1 MENIGF
7 FRLRSANQ
15 CLEDAQTMP
24 IPRQLYSSLIYE
36 GEITILV
43 ADTNVGKSI
52 FAVQISNERAMEQ
65 RVLYIDLELS
75 DKQFERR
82 YSEDFTNHFH
92 FHENLMRVDFT
103 QHFSIPDNVTY
114 DDYFIASLVE
124 LIKRTEA
131 RVVVI
136 DNMTKLISTDT
147 DSAGKAKP
155 LMDRLCALKM
165 DFGLTLILLEHT
177 RKCDSTRP
185 ITLNDIQGSK
195 MKVNFADAVFAIG
208 RSVKDTN
215 LRYIKQLKV
224 RSCELEYGFENVA
237 VCEIRKDSNFIK
249 FEFVS
254 YSSEAEHIKE
264 LDDEEREN
272 RQQRAIEMHNRGVAK
287 RNIARELGVSEG
299 AIRKWIKQAESSAY

>member
-15 CLEDAQTMP
+15 CLADAQTMP
-24 IPRQLYSSLIYE
+24 IPQQLYSSLVYE

-52 FAVQISNERAMEQ
+52 FAVQISNEIAKYQ

-82 YSEDFTNHFH
+82 YSEDFANHFC
-92 FHENLMRVDFT
+92 FEENLMRVDFT

-131 RVVVI
+131 SVVVI

-177 RKCDSTRP
+177 RKCDASRP
-185 ITLNDIQGSK
+185 ITLNDI
-195 MKVNFADAVFAIG
+195 
-208 RSVKDTN
+208 
-215 LRYIKQLKV
+215 
-224 RSCELEYGFENVA
+224 
-237 VCEIRKDSNFIK
+237 
-249 FEFVS
+249 
-254 YSSEAEHIKE
+254 
-264 LDDEEREN
+264 
-272 RQQRAIEMHNRGVAK
+272 
-287 RNIARELGVSEG
+287 
-299 AIRKWIKQAESSAY
+299 

>member
-1 MENIGF
+1 
-7 FRLRSANQ
+7 
-15 CLEDAQTMP
+15 MP
-24 IPRQLYSSLIYE
+24 IPQQLYGSLVYE

-52 FAVQISNERAMEQ
+52 FAVQISNEIAKYQ

-82 YSEDFTNHFH
+82 YSEDFANHFC
-92 FHENLMRVDFT
+92 FEENLMRVDFT

-131 RVVVI
+131 SVVVI

-177 RKCDSTRP
+177 RKCDASRP

-208 RSVKDTN
+208 RSVKDPN

-254 YSSEAEHIKE
+254 YGCESEHLKE
-264 LDDEEREN
+264 LSEQEREDK
-272 RQQRAIEMHNRGVAK
+272 QQSARDMHAQGVSK
-287 RNIARELGVSEG
+287 RNIAKELGVTEG
-299 AIRKWIKQAESSAY
+299 TIRYWLRNA

>member
-15 CLEDAQTMP
+15 CLVDAQTMP
-24 IPRQLYSSLIYE
+24 IPQQLYGSLVYE

-52 FAVQISNERAMEQ
+52 FAVQISNEIAREQ

-82 YSEDFTNHFH
+82 YSEDFANHFC
-92 FHENLMRVDFT
+92 FEENLMRVDFT

-131 RVVVI
+131 SVVVI

-177 RKCDSTRP
+177 RKCDASRP

-208 RSVKDTN
+208 RSVKDPN

-224 RSCELEYGFENVA
+224 RSCELEYGYENVA

-254 YSSEAEHIKE
+254 YGCESEHLKE
-264 LDDEEREN
+264 FSEQEREDK
-272 RQQRAIEMHNRGVAK
+272 QQSARDMHAQGVSK
-287 RNIARELGVSEG
+287 RNIAKELGVTEG
-299 AIRKWIKQAESSAY
+299 TIRYWLRNA

>member
-7 FRLRSANQ
+7 FRLRSASQ
-15 CLEDAQTMP
+15 CLADAQTMP

-52 FAVQISNERAMEQ
+52 FAVQISNEIAKDQ

-82 YSEDFTNHFH
+82 YSEDFTNHFC
-92 FHENLMRVDFT
+92 FEENLMRVDFT

-124 LIKRTEA
+124 LINRTEA

-136 DNMTKLISTDT
+136 DNMTKLISTYT

-177 RKCDSTRP
+177 RKCDASRP

-224 RSCELEYGFENVA
+224 RSCELEYGYENVA

-249 FEFVS
+249 FEFVA
-254 YSSEAEHIKE
+254 YGCESEHLKE
-264 LDDEEREN
+264 FSEQEREDK
-272 RQQRAIEMHNRGVAK
+272 QQSARDMHAQGVSK
-287 RNIARELGVSEG
+287 RNIAKELGVTEG
-299 AIRKWIKQAESSAY
+299 TIRYWLRNA

>member
-1 MENIGF
+1 
-7 FRLRSANQ
+7 
-15 CLEDAQTMP
+15 
-24 IPRQLYSSLIYE
+24 
-36 GEITILV
+36 V

-52 FAVQISNERAMEQ
+52 FAVQISNEIAREQ

-254 YSSEAEHIKE
+254 YSSEAEHLKE
-264 LDDEEREN
+264 FSEEEREN
-272 RQQRAIEMHNRGVAK
+272 KQQAACEMHAHGVSN
-287 RNIARELGVSEG
+287 RNIAKELGVTEG
-299 AIRKWIKQAESSAY
+299 TIRYWLRNA

>member
-15 CLEDAQTMP
+15 CLADAQTMP
-24 IPRQLYSSLIYE
+24 IPRQLYGSLIYE

-52 FAVQISNERAMEQ
+52 FAVQISNEIAKDQ

-82 YSEDFTNHFH
+82 YSEDFTNHFC
-92 FHENLMRVDFT
+92 FEENLMRVDFT

-124 LIKRTEA
+124 LINRTEA

-177 RKCDSTRP
+177 RKCDASRP

-224 RSCELEYGFENVA
+224 RSCELEYGYENVA

-249 FEFVS
+249 FEFVA
-254 YSSEAEHIKE
+254 YGCESEHLKE
-264 LDDEEREN
+264 FTEEEREN
-272 RQQRAIEMHNRGVAK
+272 KQQTACKMHERGVSN
-287 RNIARELGVSEG
+287 RNIAKELGVTEG
-299 AIRKWIKQAESSAY
+299 TIRYWLRNA

>member
-15 CLEDAQTMP
+15 CLADAQTMP

-52 FAVQISNERAMEQ
+52 FAVQISNEIAKDQ

-92 FHENLMRVDFT
+92 FHENLMRVEFT

-177 RKCDSTRP
+177 RKCDASRP

-254 YSSEAEHIKE
+254 YSSESEHLKE
-264 LDDEEREN
+264 FTEEEREDKVQTA
-272 RQQRAIEMHNRGVAK
+272 REMFANGKPKRG
-287 RNIARELGVSEG
+287 IARELGVTEG
-299 AIRKWIKQAESSAY
+299 TIRYWLRNA

>member
-15 CLEDAQTMP
+15 CLVDAQTMP
-24 IPRQLYSSLIYE
+24 IPQQLYGSLVYE

-52 FAVQISNERAMEQ
+52 FAVQISNEIAREQ

-82 YSEDFTNHFH
+82 YSEDFTNHFC
-92 FHENLMRVDFT
+92 FEENLMRVDFT

-131 RVVVI
+131 SVVVI

-177 RKCDSTRP
+177 RKCDASRP

-208 RSVKDTN
+208 RSVKDPN

-224 RSCELEYGFENVA
+224 RSCELEYGYENVA

-254 YSSEAEHIKE
+254 YVCESEHLKE
-264 LDDEEREN
+264 LSEQEREDK
-272 RQQRAIEMHNRGVAK
+272 QQSARDMHAQGVSK
-287 RNIARELGVSEG
+287 RNIAKELGVTEG
-299 AIRKWIKQAESSAY
+299 TIRYWLRNA

>member
-15 CLEDAQTMP
+15 CLVDAQTMP
-24 IPRQLYSSLIYE
+24 IPQQLYGSLVYE

-52 FAVQISNERAMEQ
+52 FAVQISNEIAKYQ

-82 YSEDFTNHFH
+82 YSEDFTNHFC
-92 FHENLMRVDFT
+92 FEENLMRVDFT

-131 RVVVI
+131 SVVVI

-177 RKCDSTRP
+177 RKCDASRP

-208 RSVKDTN
+208 RSVKDPN

-224 RSCELEYGFENVA
+224 RSCELEYGYENVA

-249 FEFVS
+249 FEFVA
-254 YSSEAEHIKE
+254 YGCESEHLKE
-264 LDDEEREN
+264 FSEQEREDK
-272 RQQRAIEMHNRGVAK
+272 QQSARDMHAQGVSK
-287 RNIARELGVSEG
+287 RNIAKELGVTEG
-299 AIRKWIKQAESSAY
+299 TIRYWLRDA

>member
-15 CLEDAQTMP
+15 CLVDAQTMP
-24 IPRQLYSSLIYE
+24 IPQQLYSSLVYE

-52 FAVQISNERAMEQ
+52 FAVQISNEIAKYQ

-82 YSEDFTNHFH
+82 YSEDFANHFC
-92 FHENLMRVDFT
+92 FEENLMRVDFT

-131 RVVVI
+131 SVVVI

-177 RKCDSTRP
+177 RKCDASRP

-208 RSVKDTN
+208 RSVKDPN

-224 RSCELEYGFENVA
+224 RSCELEYGYENVA

-249 FEFVS
+249 FEFVA
-254 YSSEAEHIKE
+254 YGCESEHLKE
-264 LDDEEREN
+264 FSEQEREDK
-272 RQQRAIEMHNRGVAK
+272 QQSARDMHAQGVSK
-287 RNIARELGVSEG
+287 RNIAKELGVTEG
-299 AIRKWIKQAESSAY
+299 TIRYWLRDA

>member
-1 MENIGF
+1 
-7 FRLRSANQ
+7 
-15 CLEDAQTMP
+15 
-24 IPRQLYSSLIYE
+24 
-36 GEITILV
+36 V

-52 FAVQISNERAMEQ
+52 FAVQISNEIAREQ

-82 YSEDFTNHFH
+82 YSEDFTNHFR
-92 FHENLMRVDFT
+92 FNENLMRVDFT

-254 YSSEAEHIKE
+254 YSSEAEHLKE
-264 LDDEEREN
+264 LSDVEREDKVQAAREMYAN
-272 RQQRAIEMHNRGVAK
+272 GESKRAIAK
-287 RNIARELGVSEG
+287 HFGLTEST
-299 AIRKWIKQAESSAY
+299 IRYWLRDM

>member
-15 CLEDAQTMP
+15 CLVDAQTMP
-24 IPRQLYSSLIYE
+24 IPQQLYGSLVYE

-52 FAVQISNERAMEQ
+52 FAVQISNEIAKYQ

-82 YSEDFTNHFH
+82 YSEDFTNHFC
-92 FHENLMRVDFT
+92 FEENLMRVDFT

-131 RVVVI
+131 SVVVI

-177 RKCDSTRP
+177 RKCDASRP

-224 RSCELEYGFENVA
+224 RSCELEYGYEN
-237 VCEIRKDSNFIK
+237 
-249 FEFVS
+249 
-254 YSSEAEHIKE
+254 
-264 LDDEEREN
+264 ERRE
-272 RQQRAIEMHNRGVAK
+272 K
-287 RNIARELGVSEG
+287 R
-299 AIRKWIKQAESSAY
+299 

>member
-52 FAVQISNERAMEQ
+52 LAVQISNEIAKDQ

-82 YSEDFTNHFH
+82 YSDDFTNHFR
-92 FHENLMRVDFT
+92 FNDNLMRVDFT
-103 QHFSIPDNVTY
+103 QHFSIPDGISY
-114 DDYFIASLVE
+114 DDYFITSLVS
-124 LIKRTEA
+124 LVQHTEA

-136 DNMTKLISTDT
+136 DNMTKLISSDT
-147 DSAGKAKP
+147 DSASKAKP
-155 LMDRLCALKM
+155 LMDRLCTLKM
-165 DFGLTLILLEHT
+165 DFGLTLLLLEHT
-177 RKCDSTRP
+177 RKCDPSRP
-185 ITLNDIQGSK
+185 ISLNDLQGSK
-195 MKVNFADAVFAIG
+195 MKANFADAVFAIG
-208 RSVKDTN
+208 RSAKDSN

-224 RSCELEYGFENVA
+224 RSCEVEYGFENVA
-237 VCEIRKDSNFIK
+237 VCEIRKDGNCVR
-249 FEFVS
+249 FEFVTLS
-254 YSSEAEHIKE
+254 HESEHLKE
-264 LDDEEREN
+264 LTVMEREDKVQTA
-272 RQQRAIEMHNRGVAK
+272 REMYAKGVSKRG
-287 RNIARELGVSEG
+287 IARELGITEST
-299 AIRKWIKQAESSAY
+299 IRNWLRE

>member
-1 MENIGF
+1 
-7 FRLRSANQ
+7 
-15 CLEDAQTMP
+15 
-24 IPRQLYSSLIYE
+24 
-36 GEITILV
+36 
-43 ADTNVGKSI
+43 
-52 FAVQISNERAMEQ
+52 
-65 RVLYIDLELS
+65 
-75 DKQFERR
+75 
-82 YSEDFTNHFH
+82 
-92 FHENLMRVDFT
+92 MRVDFT
-103 QHFSIPDNVTY
+103 QHFSIPDNVSY

-254 YSSEAEHIKE
+254 YSSEAEHLKE
-264 LDDEEREN
+264 LSDVEREDKVQAAREMYAN
-272 RQQRAIEMHNRGVAK
+272 GESKRAIAK
-287 RNIARELGVSEG
+287 HFGLTEST
-299 AIRKWIKQAESSAY
+299 IRYWLRDM

>member
-52 FAVQISNERAMEQ
+52 FAVQISNEIASEQ

-177 RKCDSTRP
+177 RKCDASRP

-254 YSSEAEHIKE
+254 YSSESEHLKE
-264 LDDEEREN
+264 FTEEEREDKVQTA
-272 RQQRAIEMHNRGVAK
+272 REMFANGKSKRG
-287 RNIARELGVSEG
+287 IARELGVTEG
-299 AIRKWIKQAESSAY
+299 TIRYWLRNA

>member
-15 CLEDAQTMP
+15 CLVDAQTMP
-24 IPRQLYSSLIYE
+24 IPQQLYGSLVYE

-52 FAVQISNERAMEQ
+52 FAVQISNEIAKYQ

-82 YSEDFTNHFH
+82 YSEDFANHFC
-92 FHENLMRVDFT
+92 FEENLMRVDFT

-131 RVVVI
+131 SVVVI

-177 RKCDSTRP
+177 RKCDASRP

-208 RSVKDTN
+208 RSVKDPN

-224 RSCELEYGFENVA
+224 RSCELEYGYENVA

-249 FEFVS
+249 FEFVA
-254 YSSEAEHIKE
+254 YGCESEHLKE
-264 LDDEEREN
+264 FSEQEREDK
-272 RQQRAIEMHNRGVAK
+272 QQSARDMHAQGVSK
-287 RNIARELGVSEG
+287 RNIAKELGVTEG
-299 AIRKWIKQAESSAY
+299 TIRYWLRDA

>member
-15 CLEDAQTMP
+15 CLADAQTMP
-24 IPRQLYSSLIYE
+24 IPQQLYSSLVYE

-52 FAVQISNERAMEQ
+52 FAVQISNEIAKYQ

-82 YSEDFTNHFH
+82 YSEDFANHFC
-92 FHENLMRVDFT
+92 FEENLMRVDFT

-131 RVVVI
+131 SVVVI

-147 DSAGKAKP
+147 DSPGKAKP

-177 RKCDSTRP
+177 RKCDASRP

-208 RSVKDTN
+208 RSVKDPN

-224 RSCELEYGFENVA
+224 RSCELEYGYENVA

-249 FEFVS
+249 FEFVA
-254 YSSEAEHIKE
+254 YGCESEHLKE
-264 LDDEEREN
+264 FSEQEREDK
-272 RQQRAIEMHNRGVAK
+272 QQSARDMHAQGVSK
-287 RNIARELGVSEG
+287 RNIAKELGVTEG
-299 AIRKWIKQAESSAY
+299 TIRYWLRDA

>member
-1 MENIGF
+1 ML
-7 FRLRSANQ
+7 FRS
-15 CLEDAQTMP
+15 
-24 IPRQLYSSLIYE
+24 
-36 GEITILV
+36 
-43 ADTNVGKSI
+43 KSI
-52 FAVQISNERAMEQ
+52 FAVQISNEIAKYQ

-82 YSEDFTNHFH
+82 YSEDFANHFC
-92 FHENLMRVDFT
+92 FEENLMRVDFT

-131 RVVVI
+131 TVVVI

-177 RKCDSTRP
+177 RKCDASRP

-208 RSVKDTN
+208 RSVKDPN

-224 RSCELEYGFENVA
+224 RSCELEYGYENVA

-249 FEFVS
+249 FEFVA
-254 YSSEAEHIKE
+254 YGCESEHLKE
-264 LDDEEREN
+264 FTQEEREDKVQAA
-272 RQQRAIEMHNRGVAK
+272 REMFANGMSKRGIAK
-287 RNIARELGVSEG
+287 ELGVTEG
-299 AIRKWIKQAESSAY
+299 TIRYWLRNA

>member
-15 CLEDAQTMP
+15 CLADAQTMP
-24 IPRQLYSSLIYE
+24 IPQQLYSSLVYE

-52 FAVQISNERAMEQ
+52 FAVQISNEIAKYQ

-82 YSEDFTNHFH
+82 YSEDFANHFC
-92 FHENLMRVDFT
+92 FEENLMRVDFT

-114 DDYFIASLVE
+114 YDYFIASLVE

-131 RVVVI
+131 SVVVI

-177 RKCDSTRP
+177 RKCDASRP

-208 RSVKDTN
+208 RSVKDPN

-224 RSCELEYGFENVA
+224 RSCELEYGYENVA

-249 FEFVS
+249 FEFVA
-254 YSSEAEHIKE
+254 YGCESEHLKE
-264 LDDEEREN
+264 FSEQEREDK
-272 RQQRAIEMHNRGVAK
+272 QQSARDMHAQGVSK
-287 RNIARELGVSEG
+287 RNIAKELGVTEG
-299 AIRKWIKQAESSAY
+299 TIRYWLRDA

>member
-15 CLEDAQTMP
+15 CLVDAQTMP
-24 IPRQLYSSLIYE
+24 IPQQLYGSLVYE

-52 FAVQISNERAMEQ
+52 FAVQISNEIAKYQ

-82 YSEDFTNHFH
+82 YSEDFANHFC
-92 FHENLMRVDFT
+92 FEENLMRVDFT

-131 RVVVI
+131 SVVVI

-177 RKCDSTRP
+177 RKCDASRP

-208 RSVKDTN
+208 RSVKDPN

-224 RSCELEYGFENVA
+224 RSCELEYGYENVA

-254 YSSEAEHIKE
+254 YVCESEHLKE
-264 LDDEEREN
+264 LSEQEREDK
-272 RQQRAIEMHNRGVAK
+272 QQSARDMHAQGVSK
-287 RNIARELGVSEG
+287 RNIAKELGVTEG
-299 AIRKWIKQAESSAY
+299 TIRYWLRDA

>member
-15 CLEDAQTMP
+15 CLVDAQTMP
-24 IPRQLYSSLIYE
+24 IPQQLYGSLVYE

-52 FAVQISNERAMEQ
+52 FAVQISNEIAKYQ

-82 YSEDFTNHFH
+82 YSEDFTNHFC
-92 FHENLMRVDFT
+92 FEENLMRVDFT

-131 RVVVI
+131 TVVVI

-177 RKCDSTRP
+177 RKCDASRP

-224 RSCELEYGFENVA
+224 RSCELEYGYENVA

-249 FEFVS
+249 FEFVA
-254 YSSEAEHIKE
+254 YGCESEHLKE
-264 LDDEEREN
+264 FSEQEREDK
-272 RQQRAIEMHNRGVAK
+272 QQSARDMHAQGVSK
-287 RNIARELGVSEG
+287 RNIAKELGVTEG
-299 AIRKWIKQAESSAY
+299 TIRYWLRDA